1 MVPAPPV
8 GPVRTVP
15 TVRSAHQPAPGGG
28 DRGRMSDPTLWSW
41 PTLLAGLLVSLGA
54 GVVRGFAGFGY
65 SALTVAGL
73 SLFVAPATIVPAVL
87 TLEVVASVSMWRSAW
102 RDADRGWLGWLLAGN
117 LVFIPVGIGLLAW
130 LPPID
135 LRLVVGLALLVAAVL
150 MRLAGTRRFAPTTR
164 LKAGAGLASG
174 LLNGVAA
181 SGGVAAA
188 MLLTAAGVQAAA
200 LRATMVSML
209 FVAGL
214 YALLCA
220 ALIPQAQ
227 GTGLLSMD
235 TLRWGLLLAPTMLA
249 GIGIGRRAF
258 AHIDAGGFRH
268 HVLTLLIVIA
278 ALGTLRAAVDRW
290 AVGHT
295 SPAAPTSTASLTG
308 ATSPTGVADPVKGA
322 AS

>member
-1 MVPAPPV
+1 MNELTP
-8 GPVRTVP
+8 
-15 TVRSAHQPAPGGG
+15 
-28 DRGRMSDPTLWSW
+28 WSWPW

-87 TLEVVASVSMWRSAW
+87 TLEVLASLSMWRSAL
-102 RDADRGWLGWLLAGN
+102 READRSWLGWLLAGN

-130 LPPID
+130 LPPTE
-135 LRLVVGLALLVAAVL
+135 LRLVVSVTLLVAAVL
-150 MRLAGTRRFAPTTR
+150 MRLAGSRQFAPTR
-164 LKAGAGLASG
+164 HLQVGAGLASG
-174 LLNGVAA
+174 LLNGMTA

-188 MLLTAAGVQAAA
+188 MLLTAAGVPAAA

-209 FVAGL
+209 FFAGL

-220 ALIPQAQ
+220 ALMPHGQ
-227 GTGLLSMD
+227 GTGLLTTD

-249 GIGIGRRAF
+249 GVSLGRRAF
-258 AHIDAGGFRH
+258 AHIDAGSFRR

-278 ALGTLRAAVDRW
+278 ALGTLRAASQL
-290 AVGHT
+290 AG
-295 SPAAPTSTASLTG
+295 LG
-308 ATSPTGVADPVKGA
+308 G
-322 AS
+322 

>member
-1 MVPAPPV
+1 
-8 GPVRTVP
+8 
-15 TVRSAHQPAPGGG
+15 
-28 DRGRMSDPTLWSW
+28 MSELTPWSWPW

-87 TLEVVASVSMWRSAW
+87 TLEVLASLSMWRSAL
-102 RDADRGWLGWLLAGN
+102 RDADRDWLRWLLGGN
-117 LVFIPVGIGLLAW
+117 LVFIPAGIGLLAW
-130 LPPID
+130 LPPTE
-135 LRLVVGLALLVAAVL
+135 LRLLVGLALLVAAVL
-150 MRLAGTRRFAPTTR
+150 MRLAGSRRFAPTLR
-164 LKAGAGLASG
+164 LKAAAGLASG

-209 FVAGL
+209 FFAGL

-220 ALIPQAQ
+220 VLVPQGQ
-227 GTGLLSMD
+227 GSGLLTLE

-249 GIGIGRRAF
+249 GIGIGRRVF
-258 AHIDAGGFRH
+258 TDTDPGSFRR

-278 ALGTLRAAVDRW
+278 GLGTLRAAVQLW
-290 AVGHT
+290 G
-295 SPAAPTSTASLTG
+295 
-308 ATSPTGVADPVKGA
+308 
-322 AS
+322 